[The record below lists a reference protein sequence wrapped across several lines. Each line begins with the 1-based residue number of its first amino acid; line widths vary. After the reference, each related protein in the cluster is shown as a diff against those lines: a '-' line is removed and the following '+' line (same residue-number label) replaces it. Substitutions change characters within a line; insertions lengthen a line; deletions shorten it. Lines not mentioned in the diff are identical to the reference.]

1 MAHLLLTA
9 KLIFTLLEAE
19 RGIAVCMWAI
29 YKNHSKKSTVNVI
42 CVCRYA
48 EIKDWPTTYSRVSI
62 IVKTAGQVMF
72 LGHAPDLDGQ
82 WRTVIETESLPF
94 TLQDM
99 LAMKQGSG
107 S

>member
-1 MAHLLLTA
+1 MICLCGYA
-9 KLIFTLLEAE
+9 KLE
-19 RGIAVCMWAI
+19 
-29 YKNHSKKSTVNVI
+29 
-42 CVCRYA
+42 
-48 EIKDWPTTYSRVSI
+48 DWPTTYSRVSI
-62 IVKTAGQVMF
+62 NVKTAGQVMF
-72 LGHAPDLDGQ
+72 LGHAPDLDSQ

>member
-1 MAHLLLTA
+1 MTLIVS
-9 KLIFTLLEAE
+9 LIFTLLL
-19 RGIAVCMWAI
+19 
-29 YKNHSKKSTVNVI
+29 
-42 CVCRYA
+42 YA
-48 EIKDWPTTYSRVSI
+48 EIEDWPMTYSRVSI
-62 IVKTAGQVMF
+62 NVKTAGQVMF
-72 LGHAPDLDGQ
+72 LGHAPDLDSQ